1 MSLRSGG
8 EDQLAHE
15 QLALNQQEFARQA
28 VTFEDARLN
37 TAFTMRLRELVEFA
51 APRPEDVCLEVACG
65 TGLVSR
71 ELAGHVRHVTALDAT
86 PEMLATGKRQADAEG
101 LHRIVFQQGDAARLP
116 FLDDS
121 FSLVLTRFSLH
132 HVASPE
138 AVVRELVRVCRPG
151 GRILV
156 ADMVRRPELGGDPD
170 RIERLRDPSH
180 GTMLTVDRIT
190 ELLADAGAR
199 ITASEVID
207 VQRPL
212 APWLEQAGTPE
223 ETARQIERE
232 LSEEL
237 DGGPVSGMRPV
248 TLDGRLNYTQ
258 SWAQLIAIP
267 D

>member
-8 EDQLAHE
+8 EDQLAR
-15 QLALNQQEFARQA
+15 NRQEFARQA
-28 VTFEDARLN
+28 STFEDARLN

-71 ELAGHVRHVTALDAT
+71 ALAGRVRHVTALDAT
-86 PEMLATGKRQADAEG
+86 PEMLATGKREADAEG
-101 LHRIVFQQGDAARLP
+101 LTQVVYQQGDAARLP
-116 FLDDS
+116 FLDAS
-121 FSLVLTRFSLH
+121 FSLVVTRFSLH

-151 GRILV
+151 GRIVV

-180 GTMLTVDRIT
+180 GAMLTVDRIT
-190 ELLADAGAR
+190 ELFTAAGGSVR
-199 ITASEVID
+199 GTEVLD

-212 APWLEQAGTPE
+212 GPWLEQARTPA
-223 ETARQIERE
+223 ETAARIESE
-232 LSEEL
+232 LAEEL
-237 DGGPVSGMRPV
+237 AGGPVSGMRPV
-248 TLDGRLNYTQ
+248 TLDGRLHYTQ
-258 SWAQLIAIP
+258 SWVQLLAVP